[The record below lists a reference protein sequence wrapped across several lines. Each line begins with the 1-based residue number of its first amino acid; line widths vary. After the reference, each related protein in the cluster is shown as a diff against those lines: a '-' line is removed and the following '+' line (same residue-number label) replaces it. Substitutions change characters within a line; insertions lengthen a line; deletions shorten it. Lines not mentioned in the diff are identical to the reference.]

1 MVGSE
6 EEVLANDAAGAI
18 DKLMRLAGKI
28 GVILSVVPVV

>member
-6 EEVLANDAAGAI
+6 EGVLVNDAASAI

-28 GVILSVVPVV
+28 GAILSVVPVV